1 MFYGRKYL
9 PKNQWQKQIYAFS
22 RIRKNCKPQPRTT
35 FLPGGEVA
43 VRYLPQ
49 FLFLAFLAVLYIGN
63 VHYGERMIRETSK
76 MENEVEN
83 LRSDYASL
91 KAKYDSYT
99 GKQINIAE
107 SAKKL
112 GLQESKGRIQ
122 KITIKK

>member
-1 MFYGRKYL
+1 MAENTFRKNKSSFQLFKGLEKTVSLNPDQRLAGGEMAVKYL
-9 PKNQWQKQIYAFS
+9 PNLF
-22 RIRKNCKPQPRTT
+22 
-35 FLPGGEVA
+35 FLV
-43 VRYLPQ
+43 V
-49 FLFLAFLAVLYIGN
+49 LAVLYIGN

-76 MENEVEN
+76 VENEVEN

-107 SAKKL
+107 SAKKI

-122 KITIKK
+122 KITVK

>member
-1 MFYGRKYL
+1 MAENTFRKTNGKSKFTL
-9 PKNQWQKQIYAFS
+9 FQGLEKTVSLNPEQ
-22 RIRKNCKPQPRTT
+22 R
-35 FLPGGEVA
+35 LPGGEVA

-122 KITIKK
+122 KITIKETKK

>member
-1 MFYGRKYL
+1 MNNHRQNFQKHLSKY
-9 PKNQWQKQIYAFS
+9 Y
-22 RIRKNCKPQPRTT
+22 
-35 FLPGGEVA
+35 
-43 VRYLPQ
+43 YLTKLQ
-49 FLFLAFLAVLYIGN
+49 YNHLFFLAVLAIIYIGN
-63 VHYGERMIRETSK
+63 VHYGERMIRETTK

-122 KITIKK
+122 KITVGK

>member
-1 MFYGRKYL
+1 MAE
-9 PKNQWQKQIYAFS
+9 N
-22 RIRKNCKPQPRTT
+22 T
-35 FLPGGEVA
+35 FRNSNKKKFTFFKGLEKTVSLNPEQRLPGGEVA
-43 VRYLPQ
+43 IKYLPH
-49 FLFLAFLAVLYIGN
+49 FLFLALLAVIYIGN

-112 GLQESKGRIQ
+112 GLQESKGRVQ
-122 KITIKK
+122 KITVK